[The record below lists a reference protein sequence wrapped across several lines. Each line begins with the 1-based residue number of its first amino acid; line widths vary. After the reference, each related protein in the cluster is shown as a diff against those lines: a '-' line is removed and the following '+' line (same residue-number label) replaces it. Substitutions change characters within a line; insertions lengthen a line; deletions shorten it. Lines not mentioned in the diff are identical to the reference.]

1 MNKKLTLN
9 IDKELIKAAKK
20 YARQRDQSLSALVQ
34 KFFAILEE
42 DINDT
47 ADITPAVKDL
57 TGIVK
62 LPEDYDHKKEYKD
75 YIIKKYS

>member
-9 IDKELIKAAKK
+9 IEKELIKAAKK
-20 YARQRDQSLSALVQ
+20 YARQRDQSLSALVH